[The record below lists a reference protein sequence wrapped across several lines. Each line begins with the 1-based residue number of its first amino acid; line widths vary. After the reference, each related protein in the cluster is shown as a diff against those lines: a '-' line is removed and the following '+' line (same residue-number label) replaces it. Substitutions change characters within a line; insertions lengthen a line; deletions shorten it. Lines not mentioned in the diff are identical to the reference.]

1 MKLSTFKLNGLRKKT
16 IAVSAAVAVASLS
29 LVSAS
34 ASAEDNPGFVLYSSQ
49 GYAQAVVT
57 AFNATNPGFTVT
69 LNAASTG
76 PLLQQIQ
83 AEGTNPKWGA
93 LWIDGAIPFEYLDST
108 GMLVKNSVPKGVK
121 YTALGTSNVPKDG
134 SYIPTGVTETG
145 VLCYDTNQVSA
156 ANLPSKW
163 TDLLDSSYPLGMND
177 PSISGP
183 TYPLLAG
190 VFSKLSKLPFNATT
204 AQVKAAIKKGE
215 AFYETIAKKHPGNL
229 VVNAK
234 NGATLGAISNH
245 AVGMATIQGS
255 ACYSKTIGS
264 MPTLSEKYLDAT
276 FVLPSAIGIDSKM
289 PAVVRADAAKF
300 AAWLLTKDGQNAM
313 QTGDPTG
320 DSLYW
325 PIITGVST
333 SNPVIPAIASTNPY
347 VINPKIWAPF
357 QTEITTWFDKNFV
370 N

>member
-1 MKLSTFKLNGLRKKT
+1 MKISTFKKGGLRKKA

-29 LVSAS
+29 LITAS
-34 ASAEDNPGFVLYSSQ
+34 ANAEDNPGFVLYSSQ
-49 GYAQAVVT
+49 GYAQSVIT

-76 PLLQQIQ
+76 PLLQQVQ

-93 LWIDGAIPFEYLDST
+93 LWIDGAIPFEYLDSI
-108 GMLVKNSVPKGVK
+108 GMLTKNSVPKTAK
-121 YTALGTSNVPKDG
+121 YTSLGTSNVPKDG

-145 VLCYDTNQVSA
+145 VLCYDSNQVNV

-163 TDLLDSSYPLGMND
+163 TDLTDSSYPLGMND

-183 TYPLLAG
+183 TYPLIAG

-215 AFYETIAKKHPGNL
+215 AFYEAIAKKHPGNL

-245 AVGMATIQGS
+245 AIGMATIQGS

-264 MPTLSEKYLDAT
+264 FPTLGEKYLDAT
-276 FVLPSAIGIDSKM
+276 IVLPSAIGIDSKM

-300 AAWLLTKDGQNAM
+300 AAWLLTAAGQDAM
-313 QTGDPTG
+313 QKGDPAG

-325 PIITGVST
+325 PIITGVMT
-333 SNPVIPAIASTNPY
+333 SNAVIPAIASTNPY
-347 VINPKIWAPF
+347 IINPKLWAPY
-357 QTEITTWFDKNFV
+357 QTEITAWFVKNFV

>member
-1 MKLSTFKLNGLRKKT
+1 MKISTFNKGGLRKKA

-34 ASAEDNPGFVLYSSQ
+34 ASADANPGFVLYSSQ
-49 GYAQAVVT
+49 GYAQAVVD
-57 AFNATNPGFTVT
+57 AYNATNPGFTVT

-93 LWIDGAIPFEYLDST
+93 LWIDGAIPFEYLDSI
-108 GMLVKNSVPKGVK
+108 GMLVKKSIPSTAS
-121 YTALGTSNVPKDG
+121 YSALGKSNVPASG

-145 VLCYDTNQVSA
+145 VLCYDTNQASY

-163 TDLLDSSYPLGMND
+163 SDLTNSVYPLGMND

-215 AFYETIAKKHPGNL
+215 AFYEAIANKKPGNL

-245 AVGMATIQGS
+245 AIGMATIQGS

-264 MPTLSEKYLDAT
+264 FPTLREKYLDAT
-276 FVLPSAIGIDSKM
+276 IVLPSAIGIDSKM
-289 PAVVRADAAKF
+289 SSVVRDDAAKF
-300 AAWLLTKDGQNAM
+300 AAWVLTAAGQEAM
-313 QTGDPTG
+313 QKGDPTG
-320 DSLYW
+320 DSLFW
-325 PIITGVST
+325 PIINGVTT
-333 SNPVIPAIASTNPY
+333 SNAIIPTLASTNPY
-347 VINPKIWAPF
+347 VINPKLWAPY
-357 QTEITTWFDKNFV
+357 QTEITTWFDTKFV
-370 N
+370 H

>member
-29 LVSAS
+29 LMSAS

-49 GYAQAVVT
+49 GYAAGVVA
-57 AFNATNPGFTVT
+57 AFNATSPGFTVT

-76 PLLQQIQ
+76 PLLQQVQ

-108 GMLVKNSVPKGVK
+108 GMLVKNSIPKAAK
-121 YTALGTSNVPKDG
+121 YTTLGTSNVPKDG

-145 VLCYDTNQVSA
+145 VLCYDTNQVNV

-163 TDLLDSSYPLGMND
+163 SDFPSSSYALGMND
-177 PSISGP
+177 PAISGP

-215 AFYETIAKKHPGNL
+215 AFYESVAKKTPGNL

-245 AVGMATIQGS
+245 AIGMATIQGS

-264 MPTLSEKYLDAT
+264 FPTLGEKYLDAT

-300 AAWLLTKDGQNAM
+300 AAWLLTKDGQKAM
-313 QTGDPTG
+313 QNGDPTG